1 MIKPRQKRCKF
12 CQEKFTPFNTLAQAC
27 SIPCA
32 IGLAKKKAAKDQKEA
47 FKAKDVKTLRKKAQ
61 ELFNKYIRLRDADD
75 GCISCDKP
83 KDWAGQ
89 WHASHFMT
97 VGANPELRF
106 NEDNAHKSCSVCNNY
121 LSGNLANYR
130 KRLEKKIGLER
141 LEALEVKGKPIRL
154 RAEDYHQVIATYK
167 SKIKQL
173 TQGK

>member
-1 MIKPRQKRCKF
+1 MKPRQRKCGYCR
-12 CQEKFTPFNTLAQAC
+12 TPFLPFNSLVKWC
-27 SIPCA
+27 SIECGLQLA
-32 IGLAKKKAAKDQKEA
+32 KDKLAKKQKAD
-47 FKAKDVKTLRKKAQ
+47 FNAKDVKTLRRKAQ
-61 ELFNKYIRLRDADD
+61 ELFNKYIRLRDAED

-83 KDWAGQ
+83 KDWDGQ

-130 KRLEKKIGLER
+130 KRLEKKIGLDR
-141 LEALEVKGKPIRL
+141 LEALEVKGNPIRL
-154 RAEDYHQVIATYK
+154 RADDYHQVISTYK
-167 SKIKQL
+167 AKIKQL

>member
-12 CQEKFTPFNTLAQAC
+12 CREKFTPFNTLAQAC

-32 IGLAKKKAAKDQKEA
+32 IGLAKKKAAKEQKDA
-47 FKAKDVKTLRKKAQ
+47 FKANDVKTLRRKAQ
-61 ELFNKYIRLRDADD
+61 EIFNKYIRLRDAED
-75 GCISCDKP
+75 GCISCDKT

-106 NEDNAHKSCSVCNNY
+106 NEDNCHKSCSVCNNY
-121 LSGNLANYR
+121 LSGNLSNYR

-154 RAEDYHQVIATYK
+154 RAEDYHQVIETYK
-167 SKIKQL
+167 AKIKQL

>member
-1 MIKPRQKRCKF
+1 MVKQRKKKCGYCK
-12 CQEKFTPFNTLAQAC
+12 TPFLTYNSLVSWC
-27 SIPCA
+27 SIECGVQLA
-32 IGLAKKKAAKDQKEA
+32 KDKLAKKQKAD

-61 ELFNKYIRLRDADD
+61 ELFNKYIRLRDAED
-75 GCISCDKP
+75 GCISCDKT

-141 LEALEVKGKPIRL
+141 LEALEVKVKPIRL

-167 SKIKQL
+167 AKIKQL
-173 TQGK
+173 NQGK

>member
-1 MIKPRQKRCKF
+1 MKPRQRKCGYCR
-12 CQEKFTPFNTLAQAC
+12 TPFLPFKSLVKWC
-27 SIPCA
+27 SIECGVQLA
-32 IGLAKKKAAKDQKEA
+32 KDKLAKKQKAD
-47 FKAKDVKTLRKKAQ
+47 FKSRDVKTLRRKAQ
-61 ELFNKYIRLRDADD
+61 ELFNKFIRLRDAED

-83 KDWAGQ
+83 KEWDGQ

-106 NEDNAHKSCSVCNNY
+106 NEDNCHKSCSVCNNY

-130 KRLEKKIGLER
+130 KRLEKKIGLAR
-141 LEALEVKGKPIRL
+141 LEALEVKDKPIRL

-167 SKIKQL
+167 AKIKQL

>member
-1 MIKPRQKRCKF
+1 MIKPRQRECGY
-12 CQEKFTPFNTLAQAC
+12 CRTPFLPFNSLVKWC
-27 SIPCA
+27 SIDCGVQLA
-32 IGLAKKKAAKDQKEA
+32 KDKLAKKQKDA
-47 FKAKDVKTLRKKAQ
+47 FKAQDVKTLRKKAQ
-61 ELFNKYIRLRDADD
+61 ELFNKYIRMRDTDD
-75 GCISCDKP
+75 GCISCDKL
-83 KDWAGQ
+83 KDWDGQ

-106 NEDNAHKSCSVCNNY
+106 NEDNCHKSCSVCNNY

-167 SKIKQL
+167 AKIKQL
-173 TQGK
+173 NKGK